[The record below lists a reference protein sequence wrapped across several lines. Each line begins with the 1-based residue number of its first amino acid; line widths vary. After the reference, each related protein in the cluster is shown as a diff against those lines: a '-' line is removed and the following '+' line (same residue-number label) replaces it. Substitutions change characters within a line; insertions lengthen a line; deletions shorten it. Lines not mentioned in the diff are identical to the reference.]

1 MRTKR
6 PGGPKANSSESFM
19 IPLPLRDLPQ
29 PLPGR
34 DVRVAGNGN
43 ARLNTAEFE
52 GCCVPATASVAFS

>member
-1 MRTKR
+1 
-6 PGGPKANSSESFM
+6 M